1 MGIWS
6 LDQVRDPKGAD
17 EPLPAFLNQ
26 SKALMAGRSK
36 APQDW
41 LLNRSEQRQI
51 DGDTFVESC
60 FAKLKQHRAVVTR
73 YDKRSFAV
81 IGGIHLVAIVIWL
94 IDRRL
99 QFHLK

>member
-1 MGIWS
+1 M
-6 LDQVRDPKGAD
+6 
-17 EPLPAFLNQ
+17 PLPAFLDQ
-26 SKALMAGRSK
+26 IKALMAGKSK

-41 LLNRSEQRQI
+41 LLNRSEQRKI
-51 DGDTFVESC
+51 DGDTFMDSC
-60 FAKLKQHRAVVTR
+60 FAKLKQHQEVVTR
-73 YDKRSFAV
+73 YYKRSFAV

>member
-1 MGIWS
+1 M
-6 LDQVRDPKGAD
+6 L
-17 EPLPAFLNQ
+17 LPAFLNQ
-26 SKALMAGRSK
+26 IKALMAGKSK

-41 LLNRSEQRQI
+41 LLNRSEQRKI
-51 DGDTFVESC
+51 DGDIFIESC
-60 FAKLKQHRAVVTR
+60 FAKLKQHRAVVIR

-81 IGGIHLVAIVIWL
+81 LGGIHLAANIVWL